1 MHCILSCLLVL
12 RQLDRQQSIASQTL
26 PLKVTGTINEYIII
40 IFIITT
46 STIIFIMTTNTSC
59 TALFSD

>member
-40 IFIITT
+40 FIITT